1 MDTEPSETEEN
12 TQDFGRGLWKGS
24 GLRNLVNVQLGD
36 LVGSQLGCFGC
47 FPEYWVSDPLRYCIR
62 AESCGSYALWCQEQ
76 KIKTSHLSHP
86 PPEQIRAVLH
96 QEGENQN
103 VIPSEV
109 WNTLKI
115 TADWWYKTA
124 KQPIQVCF
132 PRYMD
137 QYPSVLPTFQLFN
150 QGLIGRRLNAWRV
163 AKRFRRQE
171 DSVWG
176 YPPSNMATDTPP
188 FIVDLSIKKHVLQDF
203 LLPSLITGG

>member
-1 MDTEPSETEEN
+1 MDTESSETEEN
-12 TQDFGRGLWKGS
+12 THNFGRGLWKGW

-47 FPEYWVSDPLRYCIR
+47 FPEYWVSDPLRYCIH

-109 WNTLKI
+109 LNTLKF

-124 KQPIQVCF
+124 KQPI
-132 PRYMD
+132 P
-137 QYPSVLPTFQLFN
+137 QLFSQIHGPSWTN
-150 QGLIGRRLNAWRV
+150 IPQFCQPSSFSIKDWSADALMHGELPC
-163 AKRFRRQE
+163 
-171 DSVWG
+171 DSVG
-176 YPPSNMATDTPP
+176 KTT
-188 FIVDLSIKKHVLQDF
+188 
-203 LLPSLITGG
+203 